1 MDETEEGFRHRNSGE
16 LILSPSD
23 MFLMIRSDPSSRR
36 SSRRSSSVV
45 IRVPSMEAQREET
58 EGNSETAIGPS
69 LQEMMQMIQFTSADG
84 PLAQMKKEDSR
95 KTPGISMPGISTI
108 FGDTSLSR
116 RIAWIIVV
124 AVVISIATI
133 QVCFL

>member
-1 MDETEEGFRHRNSGE
+1 MDETEEGFRQQNSGE

-23 MFLMIRSDPSSRR
+23 MFLMIRSDP

-84 PLAQMKKEDSR
+84 PLAQIKKEDSR